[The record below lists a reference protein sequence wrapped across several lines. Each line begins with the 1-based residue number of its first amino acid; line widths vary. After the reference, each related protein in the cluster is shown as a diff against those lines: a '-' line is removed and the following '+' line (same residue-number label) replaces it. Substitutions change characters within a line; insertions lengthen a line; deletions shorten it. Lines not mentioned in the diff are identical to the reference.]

1 MFDCSVGLIR
11 SQVFY
16 KNIDWDRLELKQM
29 DSLFKL
35 KIVSSF
41 DLKIFF
47 FYFYFYGQKFDC
59 NLFNCYEVSL

>member
-47 FYFYFYGQKFDC
+47 FICIFMGR
-59 NLFNCYEVSL
+59 NLIVIYLIVMK

>member
-29 DSLFKL
+29 DLLFKL

-47 FYFYFYGQKFDC
+47 FIFIFMGRNLIVIYFNVMK
-59 NLFNCYEVSL
+59 

>member
-47 FYFYFYGQKFDC
+47 FIFIFMGRNLIVIYFIVMK
-59 NLFNCYEVSL
+59 

>member
-47 FYFYFYGQKFDC
+47 FIFIFMGR
-59 NLFNCYEVSL
+59 NLIVIYLIVMK

>member
-1 MFDCSVGLIR
+1 MFDCLVGLIR
-11 SQVFY
+11 LQVFY

-47 FYFYFYGQKFDC
+47 FIFIFMGRNLIVIYFNVMK
-59 NLFNCYEVSL
+59 

>member
-1 MFDCSVGLIR
+1 
-11 SQVFY
+11 
-16 KNIDWDRLELKQM
+16 M

-47 FYFYFYGQKFDC
+47 FIFIFMGR
-59 NLFNCYEVSL
+59 NLIVIYLIVMK

>member
-47 FYFYFYGQKFDC
+47 FIFIFMGRNLIVIYFNVMK
-59 NLFNCYEVSL
+59 

>member
-47 FYFYFYGQKFDC
+47 FIFIFMGR
-59 NLFNCYEVSL
+59 NLIVTYLIVMK